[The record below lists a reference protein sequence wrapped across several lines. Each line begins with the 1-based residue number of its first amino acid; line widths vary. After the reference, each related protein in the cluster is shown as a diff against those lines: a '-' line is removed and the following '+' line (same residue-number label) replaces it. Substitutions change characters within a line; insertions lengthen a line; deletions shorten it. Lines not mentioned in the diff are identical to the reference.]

1 MNVAAT
7 PLGPTIVDD
16 EHQPT
21 MRFENAMA
29 ALVPRRPERH
39 DHLPYGYMPDYGSEM
54 AEGLFEML
62 AIDAEVEFKT
72 CIDRIAVQ
80 MAHLSDELRLQAWA
94 FAVKAPLPI
103 GRHDDHTHVV
113 LQLVQKFPGAVDDH
127 VAAGL
132 CALIDDPNHEDE
144 IKRLLPL
151 LPATVLD
158 TPMAAAKALGALGC
172 YRRHAAVG
180 LSVLERLST
189 STLDSLGDA
198 LHECVPFLAKNQ
210 RLLKRLERLIQRVEA
225 PQGLAF
231 ERHRDAALNLN

>member
-1 MNVAAT
+1 MNVATT

-39 DHLPYGYMPDYGSEM
+39 DHLPYGYMPGYGSEM

-72 CIDRIAVQ
+72 CVDRIAVQ

-103 GRHDDHTHVV
+103 GRHGDSTHVV
-113 LQLVQKFPGAVDDH
+113 LQLVQKFPNAVDNH

-132 CALIDDPNHEDE
+132 CVLIDDPNHEDE

-151 LPATVLD
+151 LPTAVLD
-158 TPMAAAKALGALGC
+158 TPMAAAKALWAVGC

-189 STLDSLGDA
+189 SNIDGLGDD

-231 ERHRDAALNLN
+231 ERHRNAALNLN